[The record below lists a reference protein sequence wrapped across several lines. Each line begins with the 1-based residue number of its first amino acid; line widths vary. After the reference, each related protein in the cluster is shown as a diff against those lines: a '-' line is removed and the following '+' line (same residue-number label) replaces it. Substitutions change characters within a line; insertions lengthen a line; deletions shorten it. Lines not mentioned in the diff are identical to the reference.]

1 MDGNGKP
8 VRLPFVNYQ
17 NEIFARG
24 ILEGS
29 LPQITT
35 DPNKLR
41 LHAKKVLHK
50 NAYNYIA
57 GAAGEGATN
66 DANRLAFR
74 QWKIIPRMMRPTVP
88 RDLKVTL
95 FGEQYGMCT
104 YQTPGGENSIEQE
117 AH

>member
-1 MDGNGKP
+1 MEDDGKGIRP
-8 VRLPFVNYQ
+8 PFVSYQ
-17 NEIFARG
+17 GEIFARG

-88 RDLKVTL
+88 RDLKITL
-95 FGEQYGMCT
+95 FGEQYGM
-104 YQTPGGENSIEQE
+104 
-117 AH
+117 